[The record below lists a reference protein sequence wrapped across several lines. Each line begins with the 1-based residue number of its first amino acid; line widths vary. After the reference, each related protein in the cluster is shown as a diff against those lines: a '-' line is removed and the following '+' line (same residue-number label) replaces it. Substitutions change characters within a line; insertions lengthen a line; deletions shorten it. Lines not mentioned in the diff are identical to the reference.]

1 MNLTGER
8 REVELTEAAMD
19 AGVPQGNLGHHHG
32 HGGCTVA
39 AADGDAGER
48 NRLGNANM
56 GTEASSSV
64 ADMPTRPSHQAPT
77 QRG

>member
-19 AGVPQGNLGHHHG
+19 AGVPQGNLGHRHG

-39 AADGDAGER
+39 AADGDACP
-48 NRLGNANM
+48 
-56 GTEASSSV
+56 V
-64 ADMPTRPSHQAPT
+64 AAARAGSLPP
-77 QRG
+77 

>member
-19 AGVPQGNLGHHHG
+19 AGVPQGNLGHRHG

-39 AADGDAGER
+39 AADGDATR
-48 NRLGNANM
+48 DACP
-56 GTEASSSV
+56 V
-64 ADMPTRPSHQAPT
+64 AAARAGPWPP
-77 QRG
+77 